1 MRTGR
6 QPGRILHLGYIFF
19 PIVGL
24 RTLRSVKIQGFIHEV
39 RAFAV
44 LIDIINDKKISGVRG
59 FGIN

>member
-1 MRTGR
+1 MITA
-6 QPGRILHLGYIFF
+6 IF
-19 PIVGL
+19 PL
-24 RTLRSVKIQGFIHEV
+24 EDTLRSVKIQGFIHEV